1 VLFTSSFFE
10 GRAPKGGALL
20 SVFMGGTKRPDIDGM
35 DNSDIESLINKD
47 LPRMMS
53 NRSLSPD
60 MIRILRYPK
69 AIPQYTETSAQRFEM
84 IEKLQQKYQ
93 GLILAGNIRDGI
105 GMADRVKQG
114 RTIAEELAG
123 KIQGH

>member
-1 VLFTSSFFE
+1 
-10 GRAPKGGALL
+10 
-20 SVFMGGTKRPDIDGM
+20 MGGTKRPDIAEM
-35 DNSDIESLINKD
+35 DNDQIEALLNKE

-60 MIRILRYPK
+60 MIRIHRYPK
-69 AIPQYTETSAQRFEM
+69 AIPQYTEITGKRYEM
-84 IEKLQQKYQ
+84 IEKLQQKYP

-114 RTIAEELAG
+114 RSIAEELIG
-123 KIQGH
+123 KIL